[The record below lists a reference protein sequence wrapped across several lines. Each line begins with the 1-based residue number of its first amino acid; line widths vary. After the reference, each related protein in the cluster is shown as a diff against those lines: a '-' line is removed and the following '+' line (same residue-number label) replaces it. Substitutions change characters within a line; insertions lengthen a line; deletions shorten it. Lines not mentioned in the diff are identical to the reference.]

1 MKETIKIGGGLL
13 FTLLLYW
20 LKLDVTTV
28 KLTTLSSGLGTFDM
42 APIFDGEYAVG
53 LLEYLESD
61 GRAYYL
67 FRHLPLDLLH
77 TIVFALAF
85 FNAFSYLTAK
95 PKRAKY
101 RFIRFLPLM
110 AAVFGITE
118 NITVAV
124 LLYSFPTTSF
134 LVLLPWF
141 TLMEIIFSVLCL
153 LVLLLLGGCCFVGQN
168 QKRL

>member
-1 MKETIKIGGGLL
+1 MKEISKIGGGLL
-13 FTLLLYW
+13 LTLLLYW
-20 LKLDVTTV
+20 LKLSVTFV
-28 KLTTLSSGLGTFDM
+28 KLITLSSGLGTFDM
-42 APIFDGEYAVG
+42 APIFDGEYAVA

-77 TIVFALAF
+77 TIIFALAF

-124 LLYSFPTTSF
+124 LLYSFPTTLF
-134 LVLLPWF
+134 LGLLPWF
-141 TLMEIIFSVLCL
+141 TLMEIIFSALCL
-153 LVLLLLGGCCFVGQN
+153 LVLLLLGGVVLSDRIKNG
-168 QKRL
+168 